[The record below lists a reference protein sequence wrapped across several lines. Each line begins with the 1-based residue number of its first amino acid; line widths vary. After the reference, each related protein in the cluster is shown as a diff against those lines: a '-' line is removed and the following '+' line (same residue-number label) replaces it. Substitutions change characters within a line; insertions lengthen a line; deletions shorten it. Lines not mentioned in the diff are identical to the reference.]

1 MVNDHI
7 SSNQKIQDL
16 EDALEDLKSQKI
28 SKKELQSQRNKLTAQ
43 LSRDRQKLELNFL
56 KTIGVN
62 YLRLLRS
69 LDRKI
74 SASESNFSQK
84 SLKVIVDNH
93 RANKFTT
100 KPIHEQSMPSEKRD
114 ISYEDPTQSKRQRV
128 DESQLDLSLSD
139 NAKHVNKRQN
149 KLQ

>member
-1 MVNDHI
+1 MLLLIHLWKLCHH
-7 SSNQKIQDL
+7 SG
-16 EDALEDLKSQKI
+16 
-28 SKKELQSQRNKLTAQ
+28 LQCLF
-43 LSRDRQKLELNFL
+43 ELNFL
-56 KTIGVN
+56 KTIGIN

-93 RANKFTT
+93 KANKFNAT

-114 ISYEDPTQSKRQRV
+114 ISYEDPTQSKRQKI
-128 DESQLDLSLSD
+128 DESQIDLSLSE
-139 NAKHVNKRQN
+139 NAGHFNKRQN
-149 KLQ
+149 KL